1 MTAIEA
7 LIMYLGLPLAATGA
21 MTGAV
26 RSLRSRAAQ
35 TNPGGTPF
43 YGPKEWSPLGLFDWL
58 ADIFV
63 GGLIG
68 FMWAALI
75 AAFIIGALAKAGVD
89 VFPR

>member
-1 MTAIEA
+1 MTAVEA
-7 LIMYLGLPLAATGA
+7 LIMYLGLPMAATGA

-26 RSLRSRAAQ
+26 RSLRSRTTESDPDAA
-35 TNPGGTPF
+35 PF
-43 YGPKEWSPLGLFDWL
+43 YGPKEWSPLGIFDWL

-68 FMWAALI
+68 FMWAALV
-75 AAFIIGALAKAGVD
+75 AAFVIGALAKAGVD